1 MDDIGDALQGV
12 THNDEEAP
20 PDLNISEV
28 LHAIS
33 IADPTFG
40 VGVEEMYRQ
49 PAVPP
54 PSAPQPSGAPK
65 MPYVR
70 IIEQPAGKSLRFR
83 YECEGRSAGS
93 IPGVHST
100 PEKKT
105 YPTIEVVGYTG
116 RFVVLVSCV
125 TRDKPYRPHPHNL
138 VGREP
143 LCNRGVC
150 TVECNADTSIV
161 QFSNL
166 GIQCVKRKDIAEAL
180 RVREEIKVDPFKTGF
195 SHKNQPQN
203 IDLNAVRLCFQVYI
217 PGGNTSKI
225 KQALI
230 PVVSDVIY
238 DKKAMCELQINRLST
253 CAASVRGGT
262 ELILLCEKV
271 TRDDVDVVFS
281 QAFDDGSLWEA
292 SANIVLVHKQ
302 VAIAFQ
308 APPYRDP
315 MCIENVK
322 VKIFLKRVSDGARS
336 APVDFEYTP
345 DYADSDYL
353 SNKKRKTAQN
363 IDSFLAT
370 YKQDIGF
377 HESAIKKEPRDTSPA
392 LQVHSPPMAGVGSP
406 HYPPH
411 YRDPADPYQQWM
423 PSDPNLGVP
432 NTNPFLPHAGDPRG
446 YWGPQNFA
454 QTSPTP
460 NHAVSPNMLGL
471 GDAMSPQHRL
481 SPNMQNMSG
490 SSMAM
495 NPNMVQM
502 SPLQGSLSP
511 AHQPS
516 PMLHTSPPH
525 MQSMM
530 SPLQGSLSPVHQPSP
545 MLHTSPP
552 HMQSMVGHTVE
563 RAGPSM
569 MNPSMVQM
577 LPLQGSLSP
586 AHQPSPMLH
595 TSPPHMQSMQHA
607 GQAQDLGAGA
617 PLDSDMQFNSADL
630 SGIIATLG
638 PPELSDSLR
647 ALSTSEL
654 IPTMQPM

>member
-12 THNDEEAP
+12 AHNDEEAP

-40 VGVEEMYRQ
+40 VGVDEMYRQ
-49 PAVPP
+49 PTAPP

-150 TVECNADTSIV
+150 TVECNADNSIV

-281 QAFDDGSLWEA
+281 QAFDDGSVWEA

-308 APPYRDP
+308 APAYRDP
-315 MCIENVK
+315 MCMENVK

-370 YKQDIGF
+370 YKQDMGF
-377 HESAIKKEPRDTSPA
+377 HESAIKKEPRDASPA
-392 LQVHSPPMAGVGSP
+392 LQIHSPPMAGVGSP
-406 HYPPH
+406 HYPPPQ
-411 YRDPADPYQQWM
+411 YRDPADQYQQWM
-423 PSDPNLGVP
+423 PPDPNLGVP

-454 QTSPTP
+454 QTSPSP
-460 NHAVSPNMLGL
+460 NHGVSPNMLGL

-481 SPNMQNMSG
+481 SPNMQNMPSP
-490 SSMAM
+490 SMAM
-495 NPNMVQM
+495 NPSMVQM
-502 SPLQGSLSP
+502 SPLQGGVSP

-525 MQSMM
+525 MQPMM
-530 SPLQGSLSPVHQPSP
+530 SPLQGGV
-545 MLHTSPP
+545 
-552 HMQSMVGHTVE
+552 
-563 RAGPSM
+563 
-569 MNPSMVQM
+569 
-577 LPLQGSLSP
+577 SP

-595 TSPPHMQSMQHA
+595 ASPPHMQPMQVA
-607 GQAQDLGAGA
+607 GQAPDLGAA
-617 PLDSDMQFNSADL
+617 PPLDSDMQFNSADL